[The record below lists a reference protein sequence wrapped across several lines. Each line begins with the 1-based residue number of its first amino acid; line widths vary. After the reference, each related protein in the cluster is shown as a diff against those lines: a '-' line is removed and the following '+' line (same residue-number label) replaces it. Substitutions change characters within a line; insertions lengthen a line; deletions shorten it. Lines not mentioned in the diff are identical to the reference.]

1 MKALRILIVAAACVL
16 FASTM
21 FAECGG
27 TERWGVKDG
36 TDPDASHVDLTNITP
51 ISIDELIHIQEPHLP
66 PMGDNETRLP
76 QETHVY
82 RVQARLVKWKEEAGE
97 TGDSDFHLVL
107 TDDTLK
113 YTKPHGTPT
122 GHSFIGEIPDPD
134 CLAGAHGNFGTSSP
148 FLPVSATAPL
158 SIRGA
163 RNAITAQFPDAVL
176 DGGWNDAGGIPV
188 EIIGVDYFDPAHGQ
202 VGRAPNNIEIH
213 PILSITFPEQTD
225 FSLAHAAAPPAAGAH
240 AAASASAP
248 ATTLASATAGVWQ
261 YTMISSDSAD
271 KLLASANA
279 LGAQGWE
286 MVSVAVDTNRPD
298 RYVGYLKRRVK

>member
-1 MKALRILIVAAACVL
+1 MKFLKAPAIQIACI
-16 FASTM
+16 FIASLA

-36 TDPDASHVDLTNITP
+36 TDPDASHVDLSNITP
-51 ISIDELIHIQEPHLP
+51 ISIDDLIHNQEPHLP
-66 PMGDNETRLP
+66 PVGDNETRLP

-113 YTKPHGTPT
+113 YTKPHENPT

-148 FLPVSATAPL
+148 FLPVSSNTPL
-158 SIRGA
+158 GIAGA
-163 RNAITAQFPDAVL
+163 RNAIKAQFPDAVF
-176 DGGWNDAGGIPV
+176 DGGWNEAGGIPV
-188 EIIGVDYFDPAHGQ
+188 EIVGVGYFDPPHGQ

-213 PILSITFPEQTD
+213 PILSITFPEQND
-225 FSLAHAAAPPAAGAH
+225 FLLAHAATPPVVTAH
-240 AAASASAP
+240 AAAA
-248 ATTLASATAGVWQ
+248 ATPQAGAIAAVWQ
-261 YTMISSDSAD
+261 YTLISSDSAD